1 MKNENQASL
10 NLNFQMAGNNRHLKY
25 FVIVNKESPYKAIRI
40 VTGWTR
46 IQCLRYLQGK
56 IL

>member
-40 VTGWTR
+40 VTG
-46 IQCLRYLQGK
+46 
-56 IL
+56 